1 MRLAA
6 SAVALLGGLS
16 SLASPA
22 PPSTL
27 GFGRG
32 IAAVEVEEVA
42 GPCADESRVV
52 PGVAVPVAW
61 SDADG
66 GPRACRLLLESADV
80 GSATAPP
87 LAPSSSFSAAP
98 LTMRV
103 VVFDR
108 DVGHD
113 SGGPSATPSSAYSA
127 SAPARSPAPASAS
140 YSALLIPL
148 LLSHRATLL
157 ASSGSAPCPHLRS
170 ALASAGIALLTDLG
184 RRRASALASLA
195 GGAPLVPGGASLA
208 SLAALAGEG
217 HVGGGH
223 VGRHGVTAC
232 WAEAGWAAAEEAE
245 GGERCLGKAAGRRA
259 KGEPGAWVAR
269 PRLLCLC
276 RSPPVVAA
284 LSSPH
289 PLPLPLPLP
298 LPVVTVLLCGIS
310 PQAVDASYRAL
321 GRCLHR
327 LASAASSH
335 PRLALPGAGLSE
347 IAAACRLEEV
357 AAAAERA
364 GDSVEGPWV
373 HLPRVARG
381 WAEALLALPAA
392 ALVAAGVSEW
402 DARARVSSAA
412 AASLRAAGALPH
424 GLVSRGVGLGAGEA
438 AGALVL
444 DCLAARCVGL
454 HAAASVVRLVLG
466 ADAVVTNKPA
476 VE

>member
-1 MRLAA
+1 MP
-6 SAVALLGGLS
+6 
-16 SLASPA
+16 SP
-22 PPSTL
+22 
-27 GFGRG
+27 
-32 IAAVEVEEVA
+32 
-42 GPCADESRVV
+42 
-52 PGVAVPVAW
+52 
-61 SDADG
+61 
-66 GPRACRLLLESADV
+66 
-80 GSATAPP
+80 
-87 LAPSSSFSAAP
+87 AAP
-98 LTMRV
+98 LSHTTPHPH
-103 VVFDR
+103 
-108 DVGHD
+108 GTP
-113 SGGPSATPSSAYSA
+113 GGRAGRT
-127 SAPARSPAPASAS
+127 RI
-140 YSALLIPL
+140 LLRGQRNRRHRRAAAAKQAVAQQGNQDL
-148 LLSHRATLL
+148 LPRRYILYEPTYRATLETHFTCL
-157 ASSGSAPCPHLRS
+157 AP
-170 ALASAGIALLTDLG
+170 I
-184 RRRASALASLA
+184 
-195 GGAPLVPGGASLA
+195 
-208 SLAALAGEG
+208 
-217 HVGGGH
+217 
-223 VGRHGVTAC
+223 
-232 WAEAGWAAAEEAE
+232 
-245 GGERCLGKAAGRRA
+245 
-259 KGEPGAWVAR
+259 
-269 PRLLCLC
+269 
-276 RSPPVVAA
+276 
-284 LSSPH
+284 